1 MEKIL
6 YESLEYADTIYL
18 LVAEG
23 MAEADEILAPEKE
36 HILNMHA
43 PQRSLKS
50 DGKSF
55 KGWYT
60 TEK

>member
-23 MAEADEILAPEKE
+23 MAEADEILAPEEE
-36 HILNMHA
+36 HILNMLA

-55 KGWYT
+55 KGW
-60 TEK
+60 